1 MNPQLAKSATTNTQ
15 TRYNENPHPF
25 TVLHIKVY
33 TEIVIPTVMLEKH
46 GIRSMPKQYG
56 VVTLLAHQ
64 LSCFPEQIVPL

>member
-1 MNPQLAKSATTNTQ
+1 M
-15 TRYNENPHPF
+15 F

-56 VVTLLAHQ
+56 VVTPLAHQ
-64 LSCFPEQIVPL
+64 LSSFPEQIVPL